1 MSTPRIALAVTPRS
15 TKCRCA
21 LGLSRRNVRLGA
33 KRARLVL
40 DTGDEVGVVP
50 AAAAAADTVFD
61 DGDLGEDDE
70 A

>member
-1 MSTPRIALAVTPRS
+1 MPAGAVAVS
-15 TKCRCA
+15 A
-21 LGLSRRNVRLGA
+21 GDEDGEELVGA
-33 KRARLVL
+33 GFSEVL

-61 DGDLGEDDE
+61 DGDLGDDE